1 MNIQIMIYKYK
12 IKIQTPITKFTL
24 LTSKFLYNRRIDK
37 KRLEKKGLIGL
48 DWIIENR
55 DWKLKIEG
63 EEMFI
68 WTV

>member
-1 MNIQIMIYKYK
+1 MICKYK

-48 DWIIENR
+48 DNR
-55 DWKLKIEG
+55 EQRLKIKD
-63 EEMFI
+63 
-68 WTV
+68 

>member
-48 DWIIENR
+48 DNR
-55 DWKLKIEG
+55 E
-63 EEMFI
+63 
-68 WTV
+68 